1 MIEIIFDAIQHVW
14 LDLQHGQLPDLG
26 GWNYMLMAV
35 FIMLQGRASALIGG
49 IAAASGYLNLGLI
62 ILVALLARAMVDL
75 IWYTVGA
82 TGIAERI
89 GRRAGSYERF
99 SYEPFAKRVN
109 DELQQRP
116 SRMILLA
123 KTIGGLSI
131 PVVIAAGNSRVP
143 LRRWLPASIAGE
155 FLWTLPLL
163 LLGFF
168 ATDAVSDIKGG
179 VLYLTIGTAVL
190 FLSFSFLKEARSRW
204 TASRDEA

>member
-1 MIEIIFDAIQHVW
+1 MIDVIFDVIQQVW

-35 FIMLQGRASALIGG
+35 FIMIQGRASALIGG

-75 IWYTVGA
+75 FWYKVGA
-82 TGIAERI
+82 TGIADRI

-99 SYEPFAKRVN
+99 SFERFADRIN
-109 DELQQRP
+109 DELHQRP
-116 SRMILLA
+116 SRVVLLA
-123 KTIGGLSI
+123 KTIGGLTI
-131 PVVIAAGNSRVP
+131 PVVIAVGNAHVP
-143 LRRWLPASIAGE
+143 LRRWLPASVAGE
-155 FLWTLPLL
+155 LLWTVPLL

-179 VLYLTIGTAVL
+179 LLYLTLGTTVL
-190 FLSFSFLKEARSRW
+190 FLSVSILKIARSKW
-204 TASRDEA
+204 TAAHDEA